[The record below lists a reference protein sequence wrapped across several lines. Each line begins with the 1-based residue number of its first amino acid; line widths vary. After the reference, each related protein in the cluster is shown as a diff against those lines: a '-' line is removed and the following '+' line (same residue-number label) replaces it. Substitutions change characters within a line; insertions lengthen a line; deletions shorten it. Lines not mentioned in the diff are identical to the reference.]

1 LLTVTVMTEQRPSTL
16 RQLLRRPVFTGGA
29 LVLCLGFA
37 NWVVGNAKLAQY
49 GAMAMP
55 TAIPSDRGVVLS
67 SGFTFSDVSESHER
81 SNIAAAK
88 VKYYSV
94 VLIAGELLS
103 LVGLAM
109 TIVGYLQLRGAAAA
123 VRENKTLLDST
134 PGAT

>member
-1 LLTVTVMTEQRPSTL
+1 MTEQRPSTL

-29 LVLCLGFA
+29 LVLFLGCA

-49 GAMAMP
+49 EAVAAP
-55 TAIPSDRGVVLS
+55 TPAPSDGSVILS

-94 VLIAGELLS
+94 VLIAGELLAI
-103 LVGLAM
+103 VGLAM
-109 TIVGYLQLRGAAAA
+109 TLVGYLQLRAAGGAS
-123 VRENKTLLDST
+123 RENKTLLDRV

>member
-1 LLTVTVMTEQRPSTL
+1 MTEQRTWTL
-16 RQLLRRPVFTGGA
+16 RQLLRRPAFTGGA
-29 LVLCLGFA
+29 LVLCLGCA

-49 GAMAMP
+49 EAVAAP
-55 TAIPSDRGVVLS
+55 TATPADGSVILS

-103 LVGLAM
+103 FLGLAM
-109 TIVGYLQLRGAAAA
+109 TLVGYLQLRAAGAAI
-123 VRENKTLLDST
+123 RKNKTLLDSA

>member
-1 LLTVTVMTEQRPSTL
+1 MRSRYLLTVMTEQRASTL

-29 LVLCLGFA
+29 LVLFLGCA

-49 GAMAMP
+49 EAVAAP
-55 TAIPSDRGVVLS
+55 TSAPSDGSVILS

-94 VLIAGELLS
+94 VLIAGGDSITSFGEDAEGELY
-103 LVGLAM
+103 LVTFGEA
-109 TIVGYLQLRGAAAA
+109 IYR
-123 VRENKTLLDST
+123 LDR
-134 PGAT
+134 AQ